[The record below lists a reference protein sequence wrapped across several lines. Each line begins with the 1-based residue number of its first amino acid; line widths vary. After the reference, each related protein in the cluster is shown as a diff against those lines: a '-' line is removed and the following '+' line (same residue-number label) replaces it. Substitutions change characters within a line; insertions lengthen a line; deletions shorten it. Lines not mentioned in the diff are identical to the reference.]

1 MHGQKN
7 KKAHFMVD
15 NLGLGGRDIEYYTDA
30 DLSIGAV
37 INALGR
43 AFILTRCDEFTKQY
57 YRDKYGVGE

>member
-1 MHGQKN
+1 
-7 KKAHFMVD
+7 MVD